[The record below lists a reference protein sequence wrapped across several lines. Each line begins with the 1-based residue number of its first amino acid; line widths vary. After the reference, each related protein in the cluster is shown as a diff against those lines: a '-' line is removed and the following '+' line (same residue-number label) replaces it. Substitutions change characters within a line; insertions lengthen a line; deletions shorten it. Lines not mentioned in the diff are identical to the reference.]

1 MPQRRISKFPLRHS
15 YIYIWCAV
23 VLLALFAAGTHAWAD
38 TTDDKPKRPTEDE
51 RVYLIHADH
60 LRYDQMK
67 YPGAQR
73 LSGKVQFSHA
83 GMTLSCDSAV
93 LYEITN
99 SFEATGHVVMTQ
111 GDTLS
116 LTGDSLYYT
125 GSTQIAEVRRNVRLK
140 HRNQILLTDTL
151 NYERMTGKGYYINGG
166 ELIDGDNHLTS
177 EEGEYYTTTRKASF
191 QDNVQLK
198 NPKFTLTTNTL
209 HYDTRTKWAHV
220 VGPSNIENDNNRI
233 YTENAY
239 YNSQS
244 EKVRLY
250 ASSTLYDRKR
260 NSTMT
265 GDSIFYNKQEGIM
278 EAFQNIVYDDRA
290 NKNRMHGD
298 YCRYN
303 ENTGEAIAYGRA
315 LAKDFSQS
323 DDTLFVHADTIR
335 MFTYNIRTDSVYR
348 VMHANPHVRSY
359 RSDVQMVCDSLVAN
373 SQLKRIDLYRDPIVW
388 SDNRQI
394 LGEEINVFSNDSTL
408 DSIYVQRQALMV
420 ERLDSTHYNQVASN
434 LMRSFF
440 DDKGEIYQNNAD
452 GNVCVVFYPLEKDSV
467 ILYQNYMETAAM
479 RMYLTER
486 KLNKIWTT
494 AAQGE
499 LYPIGLAPQDRT
511 FLPSFAW
518 FDYIRPRDKHDLF
531 EWRGKKSGSE
541 LKASIRREPPV
552 KKLGKKK

>member
-1 MPQRRISKFPLRHS
+1 M
-15 YIYIWCAV
+15 
-23 VLLALFAAGTHAWAD
+23 FAAGSHAWAD
-38 TTDDKPKRPTEDE
+38 TTDDKPKKPASDE

-73 LSGKVQFSHA
+73 LSGKVKFSHA
-83 GMTLSCDSAV
+83 GMTLSCDSAI

-125 GSTQIAEVRRNVRLK
+125 GSTQIAEVRRNVKLK
-140 HRNQILLTDTL
+140 HRDQILLTDTL
-151 NYERMTGKGYYINGG
+151 NYERLTGKGYYINGG
-166 ELIDGDNHLTS
+166 ELIDGKNHLTS
-177 EEGEYYTTTRKASF
+177 EEGEYYTTTRKATF
-191 QDNVQLK
+191 QNDVQLK

-233 YTENAY
+233 YTEDAY
-239 YNSQS
+239 YNSGT

-250 ASSTLYDRKR
+250 SKSTLYDRKR

-290 NKNRMHGD
+290 NKNRMYGD

-348 VMHANPHVRSY
+348 VMHACPHVRSY
-359 RSDVQMVCDSLVAN
+359 RSDVQLVCDSMVAN

-394 LGEEINVFSNDSTL
+394 IGEEINVFSNDSTL

-434 LMRSFF
+434 LMRAFF
-440 DDKGEIYQNNAD
+440 DSKGEIYQNNAD
-452 GNVCVVFYPLEKDSV
+452 GNVCVIFYPLEKDSAL
-467 ILYQNYMETAAM
+467 LYQNYLETAAM
-479 RMYLTER
+479 RLYLEDR
-486 KLNKIWTT
+486 KMKKIWTT

-518 FDYIRPRDKHDLF
+518 FDYIRPRDKYDLF
-531 EWRGKKSGSE
+531 EWRAKKSGSE

-552 KKLGKKK
+552 KKLGKKKSQD